1 MVPPGASGTAE
12 RLDTLFARANE
23 PFYPAINPEEFEGKD
38 TTGKVIDIKHFYPIK
53 TSAAEMVEH
62 QNTDGTI
69 LRIPHY
75 AQEIAKLIQW
85 AHENNIRLIPMG
97 GQTSSGLFKINS
109 DADTGDGVQG
119 IKLNTIAETAQLR
132 PLAQIHETNKIPSGI
147 TVPAN
152 ATIHSINALLL
163 EQYPQGNFIVD
174 FDITTDTSSQV
185 GPNWLNGALGDSRN
199 PLPVVSAIVVDGDG
213 HVRNITDPQE
223 IDAYRGTHGYAG
235 MATQLT
241 LKVQEVPPKQEII
254 VLPLVGESASEGFLQ
269 SYPQIA
275 AELAEYMHQ
284 MHPHDVWIRGAEIL
298 DSSGMNRIIETE
310 QQLGVN
316 NWSPRAKQFANTTLG
331 KNHGAVLLNVRHDF
345 PEGESIQNEMKKA
358 GIALLL
364 ERPEM
369 AECRDDPEYANIPP
383 FTEFHPFIQKLAR
396 LIYEAKII
404 DENQFKVLTTPA
416 EIQAMAD
423 LREHVPLLARQ
434 EAGFKGN
441 YSRSMD
447 RDVVIRIKDK
457 FAIAEARAHIQ
468 NAIASILTPSIE
480 AFEEANAI
488 DDIRGMLNGHLLG
501 ILREL
506 VDAPQ
511 DEYFNGG
518 FNIHLRLTGPEAQ
531 KETIDDI
538 LNRLNTRLT
547 ELETELN
554 QKHQHHGFEVA
565 TLEGEKKYPHL
576 IDDLEH
582 FTQDRPDLAEARF
595 SLIEERGHNTLNFR
609 VPSALKKAMK
619 TLKERTTQVITKLFI
634 VREPLQSPA

>member
-1 MVPPGASGTAE
+1 MVPPHPPSAAE
-12 RLDTLFARANE
+12 NLDELFTRANE
-23 PFYPAINPEEFEGKD
+23 PFYSEINPEEFEGKD
-38 TTGKVIDIKHFYPIK
+38 TTGKVIDIKHFYPVK
-53 TSAAEMVEH
+53 TSTREIVEH

-69 LRIPHY
+69 LKIPHY

-97 GQTSSGLFKINS
+97 GQTSSGLFKIDS

-119 IKLNTIAETAQLR
+119 IKLNTIAEITQLR
-132 PLAQIHETNKIPSGI
+132 PLAHIHETNKVPSSI

-163 EQYPQGNFIVD
+163 EQYPEGNFIVD

-199 PLPVVSAIVVDGDG
+199 PLPVDSAIVVDGDG
-213 HVRNITDPQE
+213 YVRNITDPQE

-241 LKVQEVPPKQEII
+241 LRVQEVPPKQEII
-254 VLPLVGESASEGFLQ
+254 VLPLVGKSASEGFLQ

-298 DSSGMNRIIETE
+298 DSSGMKRIIETE
-310 QQLGVN
+310 QQLGAN
-316 NWSPRAKQFANTTLG
+316 IWSHQARQFANTTLG

-345 PEGESIQNEMKKA
+345 PEGESIQSEMEKA

-364 ERPEM
+364 ERSEM
-369 AECRDDPEYANIPP
+369 AAHRDDPDYANISP

-396 LIYEAKII
+396 LIYETQII

-416 EIQAMAD
+416 EIQAMSD

-434 EAGFKGN
+434 EAGFKQN

-468 NAIASILTPSIE
+468 NAIAAILTPSIE

-488 DDIRGMLNGHLLG
+488 NGIRGMLNGHLLG

-506 VDAPQ
+506 TDAQQ

-518 FNIHLRLTGPEAQ
+518 FNIHLRLTGDKNQ

-547 ELETELN
+547 ELEAELN
-554 QKHQHHGFEVA
+554 QKYQHQGFEVA

-576 IDDLEH
+576 VDDLKHLIE
-582 FTQDRPDLAEARF
+582 DRPDLAKARF
-595 SLIEERGHNTLNFR
+595 DLIEERGHNTLNFR
-609 VPSALKKAMK
+609 IPSALKMAMA
-619 TLKERTTQVITKLFI
+619 TLKGKTTEIITRLSI
-634 VREPLQSPA
+634 VRDQPQSPA